1 VRLAFLGT
9 PEASVP
15 SLRALIDAGHDVALV
30 ITRPDRKRGRGG
42 RLSPSPVKECAQEL
56 GLRVGHRLGDLDGVK
71 VERGVVVAYG
81 RLVPSELLE
90 RIPMLNVHFSLLPK
104 WRGAAPVERA
114 MLAGDEETGVSIMTL
129 EPELDTGPV
138 HLEKRVAIDDKT
150 LATLLDELATSG
162 AQALTEVLGSPQLL
176 ANPHAQRGDAT
187 YAAKL
192 TKEDFHLTS
201 SLSPTQ
207 LLRIVRLGQAYLE
220 VGSRRILV
228 ESAASFD
235 GDEVASG
242 SITLR
247 NGRVALGASGGAIV
261 LERVRPESAK
271 SMSALSWWSGA
282 RFDHDVA
289 QWT

>member
-150 LATLLDELATSG
+150 LATLLDELATLG